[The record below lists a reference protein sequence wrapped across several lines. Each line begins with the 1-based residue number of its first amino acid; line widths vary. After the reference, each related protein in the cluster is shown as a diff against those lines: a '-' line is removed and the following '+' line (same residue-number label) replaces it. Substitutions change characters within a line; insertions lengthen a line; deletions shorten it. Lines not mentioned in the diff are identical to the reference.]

1 MAQTAFRSDE
11 SFTQE
16 EFRHWLRERPRGDI
30 NHYELLNGRIVMT
43 PPAGWPHGRIEM
55 KIGRK
60 LDEHASRRK
69 LGIVLGS
76 SAGFDLPSGDTVEP
90 DVSFISAERLA
101 GGAPP
106 ERGKFLRV
114 VPNLVVEILSEST
127 AKRDRTEKKRIYER
141 NGVDEYWI
149 LDADR
154 RELTSFHLER
164 GRYGAGKTLVSGRVR
179 SKLLPGLALD
189 VGELFET

>member
-1 MAQTAFRSDE
+1 MAETAFRSDE

-16 EFRHWLRERPRGDI
+16 EFRQWLLERPRSDI

-43 PPAGWPHGRIEM
+43 PPAGWPHGRF
-55 KIGRK
+55 GAK
-60 LDEHASRRK
+60 LVRVLEALASRAK
-69 LGIVLGS
+69 LGIVCDS
-76 SAGFDLPSGDTVEP
+76 STGFDLPTGDTVEP
-90 DVSFISAERLA
+90 DVSFISHERLA
-101 GGAPP
+101 AGPAP

-114 VPNLVVEILSEST
+114 VPGLVVEILSEST

-149 LDADR
+149 VDADCR
-154 RELTSFHLER
+154 ALTIFQLKR

-189 VGELFET
+189 VGDMFET